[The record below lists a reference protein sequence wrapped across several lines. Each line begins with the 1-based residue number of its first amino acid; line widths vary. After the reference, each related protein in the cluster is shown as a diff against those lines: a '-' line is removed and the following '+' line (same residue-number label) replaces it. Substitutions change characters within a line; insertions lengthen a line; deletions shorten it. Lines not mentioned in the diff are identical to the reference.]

1 MMKFLIGVLL
11 IFISAWFTAYQDQY
25 NRYERYMLKAKFDA
39 EEVAAAAAQYF
50 MPIEYSEG
58 KYVFNQQEGIKAAEY
73 ILKKRLE
80 LDNAFKPSLNTY
92 WTDTI
97 TYKIEFFDDSNT
109 IYPYL
114 YTHESSY
121 FTEVITNP
129 TVVVTINLGKPR
141 FSTISNPTE
150 VFRTAAHTFRE
161 R

>member
-73 ILKKRLE
+73 ILKK
-80 LDNAFKPSLNTY
+80 KVGT
-92 WTDTI
+92 
-97 TYKIEFFDDSNT
+97 
-109 IYPYL
+109 
-114 YTHESSY
+114 
-121 FTEVITNP
+121 
-129 TVVVTINLGKPR
+129 
-141 FSTISNPTE
+141 
-150 VFRTAAHTFRE
+150 
-161 R
+161 